1 MPLLFGTKRAA
12 APASTGDS
20 GGEQRASLENPSISL
35 SDPRAFE
42 VLFGANSTDAGV
54 YVDRETALEVPAIW
68 AAVNFIAGTIAALP
82 LHIYQRDSDGNRQRV
97 SNRLSRLLHD
107 APNEEWTSFAWRQ
120 HLMSN
125 TLLGGRSY
133 TFVQFNRVGQV
144 RALYPL
150 DPTGMIVERKNG
162 RTRYRYR
169 DEDGREYIYAPSEII
184 DLPFTLGPD
193 GIQHYVPVNKLKRT
207 IGLAI
212 ALEKYGARFFQNGG
226 IPPTFL
232 QGPSM
237 SPSAAER
244 ASQDIQ
250 TKISEIAQ
258 SGGIPALPTGYELK
272 AIGIDPEKSQME
284 ASRRFQVEE
293 VARVYDIPPVF
304 LQDLTHGTYS
314 NTEQQDL
321 HFVKHTLTQWLR
333 RIEQQLNL
341 KLFPGENRNGQFVEF
356 NVDGLLR
363 GDFKTRMEG
372 YAQAV
377 QNSIKTP
384 NEIRAKEN
392 DPPMAG
398 GDRLVIQQNMS
409 SLGDLAAQQ
418 QGDMTGGGDDADA
431 TE

>member
-1 MPLLFGTKRAA
+1 
-12 APASTGDS
+12 
-20 GGEQRASLENPSISL
+20 
-35 SDPRAFE
+35 
-42 VLFGANSTDAGV
+42 
-54 YVDRETALEVPAIW
+54 
-68 AAVNFIAGTIAALP
+68 
-82 LHIYQRDSDGNRQRV
+82 
-97 SNRLSRLLHD
+97 
-107 APNEEWTSFAWRQ
+107 
-120 HLMSN
+120 
-125 TLLGGRSY
+125 
-133 TFVQFNRVGQV
+133 
-144 RALYPL
+144 
-150 DPTGMIVERKNG
+150 
-162 RTRYRYR
+162 
-169 DEDGREYIYAPSEII
+169 
-184 DLPFTLGPD
+184 
-193 GIQHYVPVNKLKRT
+193 
-207 IGLAI
+207 
-212 ALEKYGARFFQNGG
+212 
-226 IPPTFL
+226 
-232 QGPSM
+232 M

-250 TKISEIAQ
+250 SKISEIAQ

-341 KLFPGENRNGQFVEF
+341 KMFPGENRNGQFVEF

-418 QGDMTGGGDDADA
+418 QGNVTGGGDDADA
-431 TE
+431 AE

>member
-1 MPLLFGTKRAA
+1 
-12 APASTGDS
+12 
-20 GGEQRASLENPSISL
+20 
-35 SDPRAFE
+35 
-42 VLFGANSTDAGV
+42 
-54 YVDRETALEVPAIW
+54 
-68 AAVNFIAGTIAALP
+68 
-82 LHIYQRDSDGNRQRV
+82 
-97 SNRLSRLLHD
+97 
-107 APNEEWTSFAWRQ
+107 
-120 HLMSN
+120 
-125 TLLGGRSY
+125 
-133 TFVQFNRVGQV
+133 
-144 RALYPL
+144 
-150 DPTGMIVERKNG
+150 
-162 RTRYRYR
+162 
-169 DEDGREYIYAPSEII
+169 
-184 DLPFTLGPD
+184 
-193 GIQHYVPVNKLKRT
+193 
-207 IGLAI
+207 
-212 ALEKYGARFFQNGG
+212 
-226 IPPTFL
+226 
-232 QGPSM
+232 M
-237 SPSAAER
+237 SPAAAER

-250 TKISEIAQ
+250 SKISEIAQ
-258 SGGIPALPTGYELK
+258 NGGIPALPTGYELK

-341 KLFPGENRNGQFVEF
+341 KMFPGENRNGQFVEF

-418 QGDMTGGGDDADA
+418 QGDMTGGGDDANA

>member
-1 MPLLFGTKRAA
+1 MPLLFGTKRTVAPTSTA
-12 APASTGDS
+12 APA
-20 GGEQRASLENPSISL
+20 GEQRASLENPSISL

-150 DPTGMIVERKNG
+150 DPTGMIVERKQG
-162 RTRYRYR
+162 RTRYRYK

-232 QGPSM
+232 QGPGM
-237 SPSAAER
+237 SPAAAER

-377 QNSIKTP
+377 QNAIKTP

-392 DPPMAG
+392 DPPMEG
-398 GDRLVIQQNMS
+398 GDRLYIQENHANLS
-409 SLGDLAAQQ
+409 AADQQ
-418 QGDMTGGGDDADA
+418 QGNMTGGGDDADA
-431 TE
+431 AE